1 MRFHPSSADHP
12 VRMLLLACLAA
23 CTLTSCDR
31 FRGPKTSFDGQA
43 AYAMVKTQVAFG
55 PRVPGTAAW
64 KKTGDW
70 IVTQLKQLGDSVVEQ
85 RFEHVTPAGDTIP
98 MRNIIARIRPDLSQ
112 RVLYVTHWD
121 TRPTADNDPVI
132 GNRKLPIPGANDG
145 ASGVAMFIQI
155 AAALKKTP
163 PTVGVDLLFVDGED
177 YGDFN
182 TYSDTASNPDVLI
195 GSTYYAR
202 HMDMTHPP
210 LYGVLWDMIGDK
222 DLDIDQ
228 EGNSLAQ
235 APEVV
240 SLVWNTAKQL
250 GYSRYFIAQQ
260 GETFWDDHVPF
271 LKQGVHVID
280 VIDANYGPKTAMYPD
295 GWHHTMQDTP
305 DKVSAHSLQV
315 VGDVAVWLVTHQ

>member
-1 MRFHPSSADHP
+1 GA
-12 VRMLLLACLAA
+12 
-23 CTLTSCDR
+23 
-31 FRGPKTSFDGQA
+31 A
-43 AYAMVKTQVAFG
+43 AYAMVKTQVDFG
-55 PRVPGTAAW
+55 PRVPGTVGW
-64 KKTGDW
+64 MKTGDW
-70 IVTQLKQLGDSVVEQ
+70 IVATLKQLGDSVTQQ
-85 RFEHVTPAGDTIP
+85 RWAHVTPKGDTVP
-98 MRNIIARIRPDLSQ
+98 MRNIVAHIDPSNPQ

-132 GNRKLPIPGANDG
+132 GNRTKPIPGANDG
-145 ASGVAMFIQI
+145 ASGVALLLQV

-177 YGDFN
+177 YGDFD
-182 TYSDTASNPDVLI
+182 TYSDTASNPNVLI

-202 HMDMTHPP
+202 HMSRDSLP
-210 LYGVLWDMIGDK
+210 LYGVLWDMIGDQN
-222 DLDIDQ
+222 LDIYR
-228 EGNSLAQ
+228 EGNSVAD

-240 SLVWNTAKQL
+240 SLVWNAAKKL